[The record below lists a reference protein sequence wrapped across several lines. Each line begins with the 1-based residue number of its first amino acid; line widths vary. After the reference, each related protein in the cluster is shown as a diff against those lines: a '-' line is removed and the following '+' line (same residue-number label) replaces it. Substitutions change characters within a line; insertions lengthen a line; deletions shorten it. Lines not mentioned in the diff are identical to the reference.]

1 MAPNI
6 VLSISPSV
14 PTCNNS
20 KNDKRNCSK
29 ALCARLSVILL
40 ETISSLI
47 RPESLRLACHQEA
60 CQIIVNITIT
70 LMRDGNVTGQNID
83 FSALVLRHVLVVH
96 VTWRYETCEPPGRTP
111 RKANQDHSILK
122 SR

>member
-47 RPESLRLACHQEA
+47 RPDSLRLACHQEA
-60 CQIIVNITIT
+60 YQIICNTAIT
-70 LMRDGNVTGQNID
+70 LMRDGNVTEQNKD
-83 FSALVLRHVLVVH
+83 MAALMLSHVLYMH
-96 VTWRYETCEPPGRTP
+96 VTWRTKRTN
-111 RKANQDHSILK
+111 RQIALHEKQTRII
-122 SR
+122 